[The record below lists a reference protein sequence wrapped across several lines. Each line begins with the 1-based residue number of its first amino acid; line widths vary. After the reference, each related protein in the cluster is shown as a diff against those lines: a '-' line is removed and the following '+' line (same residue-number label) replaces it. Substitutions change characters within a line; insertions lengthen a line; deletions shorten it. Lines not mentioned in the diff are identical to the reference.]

1 MQLAKTS
8 QGRFM
13 FNVDE
18 WLTTSQVRSYF
29 SRMRLTAM
37 KKIDQLS
44 SFGATQHTTIVDND
58 NEEQQESDE
67 EANAE
72 ESFKDDVA
80 LQEAIER
87 ITLTRETNQIPE
99 RSAKEKSPLSSIQ
112 NEITTPKR
120 STTPQNRKD

>member
-37 KKIDQLS
+37 KKTDQLS

-67 EANAE
+67 GANAE

-99 RSAKEKSPLSSIQ
+99 RSAKEKRPLSSIQ